1 MDFYSLLSKLLIK
14 ANDLQNLDEQKGTLN
29 HFDKKEYATQFLEK
43 VKSFIECK
51 IECLEENM
59 FRLYY
64 LEYLKDLISDSLSL
78 CPEKEQ
84 HEINNNI
91 RQLYKNLNINNNNN
105 EKRKNEKNYTLNN
118 NNYHRYYNYG
128 FNNKVN
134 KLGP

>member
-91 RQLYKNLNINNNNN
+91 RQ
-105 EKRKNEKNYTLNN
+105 
-118 NNYHRYYNYG
+118 
-128 FNNKVN
+128 
-134 KLGP
+134 